1 MSPTLRLAEELISR
15 ASITPKDE
23 GCLDLIAGR
32 LQALGFV
39 CERLDSGPEHGRVSN
54 LWAKKEGKLASNQSL
69 AQTFASLDAI
79 TNIATTK
86 IVQPAVA
93 TRTKTLV
100 FAGHTDVVPTGPLE
114 KWHSDPFTPSHR
126 DGVLYGRGAADMK
139 TSIAAMVVAVEAFLA
154 AHPDPALSIAF
165 LLTSDEEG
173 PATDGTI
180 VVCNALKARGE
191 VLDYCIVGEPTSV
204 SQLGDMIK
212 NGRRGT
218 MSGKLTVKGI
228 QGHIAYPHLAKNPMH
243 LFAPA
248 LAELVAVQWDAGNE
262 FFPATS
268 WQVSNLH
275 GGTGASNII
284 PGELV
289 VDFNFR
295 FCTESTP
302 EDLQQ
307 RLVAVL
313 DAHGLDYD
321 LTWVIGGLPFLTTP
335 GALVAAAR
343 GAIQRETGVV
353 TELSTTGGTSDGRF
367 IAKICPQVI
376 EFGPINASIHKINE
390 HVLVSTLEPLSRI
403 YQGILWRLAGAES
416 AEISITEMAERA

>member
-1 MSPTLRLAEELISR
+1 MSSTLRLAEELISKP
-15 ASITPKDE
+15 SVTPQDA
-23 GCLDLIAGR
+23 GCLELLGER
-32 LQALGFV
+32 LEALGFV
-39 CERLDSGPEHGRVSN
+39 CERLDSGPADFRVSN
-54 LWAKKEGKLASNQSL
+54 LWAKYKGFAGAAQETPAPAAINSIAS
-69 AQTFASLDAI
+69 ADR
-79 TNIATTK
+79 
-86 IVQPAVA
+86 P
-93 TRTKTLV
+93 KTLV
-100 FAGHTDVVPTGPLE
+100 FAGHTDVVPTGPLAQ
-114 KWHSDPFTPSHR
+114 WHTHPFTPSHR
-126 DGVLYGRGAADMK
+126 DGLLYGRGAADMK
-139 TSIAAMVVAVEAFLA
+139 TSIAAMVVACEEFLA
-154 AHPDPALSIAF
+154 AHPRPALSIAF

-173 PATDGTI
+173 PAKDGTV
-180 VVCNALKARGE
+180 VVCEALKARGE

-204 SQLGDMIK
+204 NQLGDMIK

-218 MSGKLTVKGI
+218 MSGKLTVKGV

-248 LAELVAVQWDAGNE
+248 LAELVAIQWDAGNE

-268 WQVSNLH
+268 WQVSNMH

-302 EDLQQ
+302 ESLQQ
-307 RLVAVL
+307 RLRSVL
-313 DAHGLDYD
+313 DSHQLDYD

-335 GALVAAAR
+335 GELVKAIS
-343 GAIQRETGVV
+343 GAIKAETGRP

-390 HVLVSTLEPLSRI
+390 HVLVSSLDPLKNIYKGVLE
-403 YQGILWRLAGAES
+403 RLAGV
-416 AEISITEMAERA
+416 